1 MKRFLFLFFALGLV
15 SIPVS
20 AGENVPARIQDLLAF
35 VENSGVTFIR
45 NGKKHNATDAAEH
58 LRKKRDHYQK
68 DIRTPEDFIRLTATK
83 SLMSGKKYQV
93 VTREGKT
100 LLASDWLLAALG
112 RLRAAAPQ

>member
-20 AGENVPARIQDLLAF
+20 AGENVSARIRDLLAF

-83 SLMSGKKYQV
+83 SLVSGKKYQV